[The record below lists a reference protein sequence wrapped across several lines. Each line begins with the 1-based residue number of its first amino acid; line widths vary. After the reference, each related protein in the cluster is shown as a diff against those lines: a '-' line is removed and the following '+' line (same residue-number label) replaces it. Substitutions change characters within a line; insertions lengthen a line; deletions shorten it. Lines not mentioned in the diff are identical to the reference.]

1 MKLKKELIKREI
13 AGDVVLVPVGKT
25 VYDANGLFI
34 LNEVGAFL
42 WDKLP
47 MAENED
53 ALLAA
58 VLDTYEVSPET
69 AKEDIAAFLRKLRDM
84 QILD

>member
-1 MKLKKELIKREI
+1 MKIKKELIKREI

-42 WDKLP
+42 WEKLP
-47 MAENED
+47 QAEDEET
-53 ALLAA
+53 LLAA
-58 VLDTYEVSPET
+58 VLDEYEVTSET
-69 AKEDIAAFLRKLRDM
+69 AKADIAAFLNSLRKLEIID
-84 QILD
+84 